1 MTFAARWL
9 RDGGCARRALGGR
22 DHAPRRILIASIK
35 RVTGQRSNAIVLDYI
50 AAVTLDDEPPLLEIV
65 SS

>member
-1 MTFAARWL
+1 MLTR
-9 RDGGCARRALGGR
+9 CARRALRGR
-22 DHAPRRILIASIK
+22 DHAPRILIASIE
-35 RVTGQRSNAIVLDYI
+35 RVTGQRSNAIVLDYV

>member
-1 MTFAARWL
+1 MTFAARWV
-9 RDGGCARRALGGR
+9 RDGGCARRALRGR
-22 DHAPRRILIASIK
+22 DHAPRILIASIK
-35 RVTGQRSNAIVLDYI
+35 RVTGQRSNAIVLDYV